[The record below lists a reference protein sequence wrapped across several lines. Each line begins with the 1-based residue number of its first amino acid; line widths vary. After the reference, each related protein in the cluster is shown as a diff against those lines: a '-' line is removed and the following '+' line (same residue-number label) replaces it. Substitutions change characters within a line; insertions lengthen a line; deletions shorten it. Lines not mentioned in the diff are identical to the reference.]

1 MVANTN
7 IQSIG
12 IKVEKTYQ
20 KVINT
25 VIAVF
30 AVTLVMLGLPGLT
43 SSALAGPGGTTVEG
57 VVIRFDVFDVEES
70 VGWYTE
76 LLDMDFNKES
86 SALPYYGQVFYPEY
100 PDTQIGLS
108 AGHPNSGTA
117 TATIVVDDIFAAQQ
131 GLMSQGVDV
140 DDICSAGEG
149 VVLAFFCDPF
159 GNNLA
164 LRQDNFLLEIKLPY
178 CGAPICN
185 NSRY

>member
-1 MVANTN
+1 MVTNTN
-7 IQSIG
+7 IESTRL
-12 IKVEKTYQ
+12 KVEKTYQ
-20 KVINT
+20 KVLNT

-57 VVIRFDVFDVEES
+57 AVIRFDVFDVEYS
-70 VGWYTE
+70 VDWYTDVLGME
-76 LLDMDFNKES
+76 FNEKS
-86 SALPYYGQVFYPEY
+86 SALPYYGQVYYPEY
-100 PDTQIGLS
+100 PSTQIGMS

-131 GLMSQGVDV
+131 GLMSQGVNV
-140 DDICSAGEG
+140 GDICSAGEG

-159 GNNLA
+159 DNNLA